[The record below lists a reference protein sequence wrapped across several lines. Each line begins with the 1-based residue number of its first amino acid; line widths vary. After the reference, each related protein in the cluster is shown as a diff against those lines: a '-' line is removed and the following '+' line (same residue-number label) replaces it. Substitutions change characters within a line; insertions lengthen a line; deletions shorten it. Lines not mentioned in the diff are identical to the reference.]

1 MKRLRQS
8 LQRPLLLAV
17 LLAFAVQA
25 QAAGVLIVANTAER
39 DLKLTRI
46 EVRNLFMGEASDL
59 ALDAIALPPDNLT
72 RVLFNTKVMGL
83 AESRIQAY
91 WAQIASAD
99 ASARPGSLKMRRQL
113 RYVLANEGAV
123 GRFSQDTPLP
133 EGLSFCAAA
142 IEGGVVMPALRE

>member
-1 MKRLRQS
+1 MRRL
-8 LQRPLLLAV
+8 LRPLLLAV
-17 LLAFAVQA
+17 LLAFAAQVQA
-25 QAAGVLIVANTAER
+25 QGVLIVANTAER

-59 ALDAIALPPDNLT
+59 ALDAIALPPDSLT

-91 WAQIASAD
+91 WAQMRFSGRK
-99 ASARPGSLKMRRQL
+99 RPPREFENEAAAL

-123 GRFSQDTPLP
+123 GYFSQDTPLP
-133 EGLSFCAAA
+133 EGLVILYRS
-142 IEGGVVMPALRE
+142 E